1 MILIVGLGNPGKEYE
16 NTRHNTG
23 FKVIDLVAEKLNAGA
38 PQKKF
43 NGLYHKIKSDNTD
56 VILLK
61 PQTFMNLSGECV
73 IQFMNYFKIDLSD
86 LLVIHDDLDLPV
98 GKIRIKNTGSDGG
111 QRGMRNIIT
120 HLGTSNIHRCR
131 VGIDNDK
138 RIPTV
143 SYVLGKVE
151 SDKTEAYQ
159 DSLQRAAS
167 CAIDFITKD
176 IQTLMN
182 TYNSNGTKDE
192 VAK

>member
-16 NTRHNTG
+16 QSRHNTG
-23 FKVIDLVAEKLNAGA
+23 FKVIDLVASKLGA
-38 PQKKF
+38 TNYQKKF
-43 NGLYHKIKSDNTD
+43 NGHYHKLKVKNQD

-73 IQFMNYFKIDLSD
+73 IQFMNYFKIEKDN

-98 GKIRIKNTGSDGG
+98 GTIRLKKSGGDAG
-111 QRGMRNIIT
+111 QRGLRNIIT
-120 HLGTSNIHRCR
+120 HLGTSDIHRLR

-151 SDKTEAYQ
+151 PEKMKDYQ
-159 DSLQRAAS
+159 DSIERATQCS
-167 CAIDFITKD
+167 IDFISEDTAN
-176 IQTLMN
+176 LMN
-182 TYNSNGTKDE
+182 KYNGKKDE

>member
-16 NTRHNTG
+16 QSRHNTG
-23 FKVIDLVAEKLNAGA
+23 FKVIDLVASKLGVTNY
-38 PQKKF
+38 QKKF
-43 NGLYHKIKSDNTD
+43 NGHYHKLKVKNQD

-73 IQFMNYFKIDLSD
+73 IQFMNYFKIEKDN

-98 GKIRIKNTGSDGG
+98 GTIRLKKTGGDAG
-111 QRGMRNIIT
+111 QRGLRNIIT
-120 HLGTSNIHRCR
+120 HLGTSDIHRLR

-151 SDKTEAYQ
+151 QEKMEDYQ
-159 DSLQRAAS
+159 DSIERAAQCS
-167 CAIDFITKD
+167 IDFISKD
-176 IQTLMN
+176 TANLMN
-182 TYNSNGTKDE
+182 KYNGKKDE

>member
-23 FKVIDLVAEKLNAGA
+23 FKVIDLVAEKLNVGA

-43 NGLYHKIKSDNTD
+43 NGLYHKIKSNNTD

-73 IQFMNYFKIDLSD
+73 IQFMNYFKIDIQD

-98 GKIRIKNTGSDGG
+98 GKIRIKNTGSDAG

-120 HLGTSNIHRCR
+120 HLGTSDIHRLR

-143 SYVLGKVE
+143 SYVLGKIE
-151 SDKTEAYQ
+151 SDKQEAYQ
-159 DSLQRAAS
+159 SSIQRAS
-167 CAIDFITKD
+167 NCAIDFITQD

>member
-23 FKVIDLVAEKLNAGA
+23 FKVIELVAEKLNAGA

-43 NGLYHKIKSDNTD
+43 NGLNHKIKSDNTD

-143 SYVLGKVE
+143 SYVLGKIE
-151 SDKTEAYQ
+151 SDKQEAYQ
-159 DSLQRAAS
+159 SSIQRAAS

-192 VAK
+192 VAI

>member
-16 NTRHNTG
+16 QSRHNTG
-23 FKVIDLVAEKLNAGA
+23 FKVIDLVASKLGA
-38 PQKKF
+38 TNYQKKF
-43 NGLYHKIKSDNTD
+43 NGHYHKLKVKNQD

-73 IQFMNYFKIDLSD
+73 IQFMNYFKIEKDN

-98 GKIRIKNTGSDGG
+98 GTIRLKKTGGDAG
-111 QRGMRNIIT
+111 QRGLRNIIT
-120 HLGTSNIHRCR
+120 HLGTSDIHRLR

-151 SDKTEAYQ
+151 KDKMDDYK
-159 DSLQRAAS
+159 DSIERSAQ
-167 CAIDFITKD
+167 CAVDFISEDT
-176 IQTLMN
+176 TVLMN
-182 TYNSNGTKDE
+182 KYNGKKDE